1 MEQSQDMITN
11 WRQEYLLSTVA
22 SPSSDDQVAVHLAAL
37 QSHSPIAQI
46 HFTSHRKVL
55 GRLVII
61 IKQGLQR
68 LLTPIL
74 ERQTAYNTTNSQ
86 LASYFGA
93 QIEFLRQEYEGLTE
107 QFQELERAVAHR
119 WGEII
124 PQNVKTS
131 HESGW
136 DTYAEIW
143 ESSVKKPE
151 MQHVG
156 DEWGSSDLTDM
167 IINKYVKS
175 YLQADA
181 IVLEIGCGG
190 GKYSEKVASLC
201 KLIICADVSQRM
213 INMAKQ
219 RLQGFANINF
229 EKLNGLDL
237 HQFTSESINFVFS
250 FDCFVHMEMEDIY
263 CYLQEIRRVL
273 VPKGIGLLHFANLN
287 SESGWTKFVAEAPI
301 NRGNRK
307 HFDRFCFLTWEI
319 VEKFFHSLDL
329 KILEYKREPWRDI
342 LVVFEK

>member
-1 MEQSQDMITN
+1 VQ
-11 WRQEYLLSTVA
+11 
-22 SPSSDDQVAVHLAAL
+22 
-37 QSHSPIAQI
+37 
-46 HFTSHRKVL
+46 
-55 GRLVII
+55 
-61 IKQGLQR
+61 
-68 LLTPIL
+68 
-74 ERQTAYNTTNSQ
+74 
-86 LASYFGA
+86 
-93 QIEFLRQEYEGLTE
+93 
-107 QFQELERAVAHR
+107 
-119 WGEII
+119 
-124 PQNVKTS
+124 TS

-143 ESSVKKPE
+143 ESAVKKPG

-167 IINKYVKS
+167 IMNNFVKS
-175 YLQADA
+175 YLPADA

-190 GKYSEKVASLC
+190 GKFSEKVAPLC
-201 KLIICADVSQRM
+201 KLLICSDVSQRM
-213 INMAKQ
+213 INRTKQ

-229 EKLNGLDL
+229 EKLNSLDL

-273 VPKGIGLLHFANLN
+273 TPKGIGLLHFANVN
-287 SESGWTKFVAEAPI
+287 SESGWSKFVTEAPI

-319 VEKFFHSLDL
+319 VEKFFHSLEL
-329 KILEYKREPWRDI
+329 KILAYKREPWRDI